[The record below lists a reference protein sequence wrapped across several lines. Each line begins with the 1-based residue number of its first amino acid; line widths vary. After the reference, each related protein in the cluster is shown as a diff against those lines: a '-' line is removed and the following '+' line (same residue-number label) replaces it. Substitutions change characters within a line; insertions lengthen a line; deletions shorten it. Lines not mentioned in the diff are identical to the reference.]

1 MVFRRGVDI
10 LIELLPEIC
19 EHNKDIV
26 IELVGDGPKMKPLR
40 EMIKINNLGNRAR
53 VHGGLPNEKAL
64 AIVKKSHI
72 FLNTALTE
80 SFGIAIVEAASLGLH
95 VITSNVGGVA

>member
-1 MVFRRGVDI
+1 
-10 LIELLPEIC
+10 
-19 EHNKDIV
+19 
-26 IELVGDGPKMKPLR
+26 MKPLR

-53 VHGGLPNEKAL
+53 VHGGFPKEKAL
-64 AIVKKSHI
+64 AIVKKCHI

-95 VITSNVGGVA
+95 VITSNVGGVAEVLPPEHMHIAELTKEGFLKKIQEVVNIIHSEI